1 VPYAYDPAVFGTAGV
16 ANMLIIIE
24 NNGKT
29 RDLDADNDGTIF
41 YPKDGKYPI
50 SAEQRLIWR

>member
-1 VPYAYDPAVFGTAGV
+1 
-16 ANMLIIIE
+16 MLIIIE

-41 YPKDGKYPI
+41 YPKAGKYPI
-50 SAEQRLIWR
+50 SAEERLIWR